1 MILHDTPQPTEQE
14 WNSQPP
20 CDNPEAGDPAIPDVL
35 GEFDPTTKKRKREP
49 RTTFTPCKPRTGS
62 FNDRKTYGNA
72 FSFCGCGY
80 PAAPSELID
89 SEGCA
94 KVRDAPG
101 VPSTSTPS
109 TTTPCMW
116 RQRIVLTHTHT
127 HA

>member
-20 CDNPEAGDPAIPDVL
+20 CDYPEAGDPAIPDIL
-35 GEFDPTTKKRKREP
+35 GEFDPTTKKRKMEP

-62 FNDRKTYGNA
+62 SNDRKTYGNA

-101 VPSTSTPS
+101 C
-109 TTTPCMW
+109 PCP
-116 RQRIVLTHTHT
+116 RAPPPQPPLACGDSESCSHTHT